1 MRNFEQRKAEVFRR
15 SKARIQKRKRIINSI
30 VLTAMPLILCLSVY
44 AGSLLTAAP
53 AGNPQS
59 PEEDLIPATGGNQ
72 EITLQSC
79 QITVEKGN
87 FSYIETDPDTIQI
100 ETDPDTIQ
108 AVRSTIRDIFDGNLQ
123 SEIYSQP
130 EDFASTTTSAGF
142 RITIALEDGDESVY
156 ILSDRSLTDEASG
169 IRRTLTTDEWTTLA
183 KLLNIPQ

>member
-59 PEEDLIPATGGNQ
+59 PEEELIPATGGNQ

-79 QITVEKGN
+79 QITVEKEN
-87 FSYIETDPDTIQI
+87 FSYI